1 MNEEK
6 IIKKLS
12 GYDDFKCI
20 ADSCKFT
27 CCEGW
32 DIDIDKDTYEKWKNN
47 KEDSK
52 YLLNNVKVR
61 EVNGEK
67 LYFINKDT
75 FEACSFLDCKGLC
88 NIVKCK
94 GEEYLSK
101 TCSTFP
107 RISNEF
113 EYRKELSLSCSCPE
127 VVEILDNIDSEIII
141 NQLEK
146 INKEDIPLELKL
158 RDTLINI
165 MYEEGFSLEE
175 KLLLGFEMLLN
186 ILENESYTSED
197 IFLDELEKY
206 SNIEYIKEVIYLY
219 NEIKINKG
227 ESLEEVNSLFL
238 DIIENY
244 KSISNL
250 KCVLERV
257 SDFAENTNINL
268 LSEKWE
274 KYKESFKE
282 FEDLLK
288 KCIISKIFSNCTRE
302 VKTYEK
308 YQRIVEYGYTLNY
321 DEFSRGISENETE
334 EEIQKF
340 VYDVLDMF
348 RGLIF
353 SFGNLDDKEGL
364 TIEDVRYQGFDCN
377 EEYEYYKYAN
387 FILEDLKIYQESYE
401 VSKSFLNSHC
411 NKVQE
416 YRRMLEV
423 FKKYPVESRT
433 ILSANQIKE
442 ILNA

>member
-47 KEDSK
+47 KEHSK

-127 VVEILDNIDSEIII
+127 VMEILDNIDSEIII

-288 KCIISKIFSNCTRE
+288 KCIISKIFSNCTSDDME
-302 VKTYEK
+302 DMIISF
-308 YQRIVEYGYTLNY
+308 QLIILEYLLTRYSVFLNY
-321 DEFSRGISENETE
+321 CINDEKIQREEIKNNIITFSRVIENNKDAVIEFLNDAF
-334 EEIQKF
+334 EEI
-340 VYDVLDMF
+340 
-348 RGLIF
+348 
-353 SFGNLDDKEGL
+353 
-364 TIEDVRYQGFDCN
+364 
-377 EEYEYYKYAN
+377 
-387 FILEDLKIYQESYE
+387 ILEIGYLCFISL
-401 VSKSFLNSHC
+401 V
-411 NKVQE
+411 
-416 YRRMLEV
+416 
-423 FKKYPVESRT
+423 
-433 ILSANQIKE
+433 
-442 ILNA
+442 

>member
-12 GYDDFKCI
+12 GY
-20 ADSCKFT
+20 
-27 CCEGW
+27 
-32 DIDIDKDTYEKWKNN
+32 DKDTYEKWKNN

-52 YLLNNVKVR
+52 YLLNNVKVK

-146 INKEDIPLELKL
+146 INKEDTPLELKL

-274 KYKESFKE
+274 KYKEAFKE

-288 KCIISKIFSNCTRE
+288 KCIISKIFSNCTSDDME
-302 VKTYEK
+302 DMIISF
-308 YQRIVEYGYTLNY
+308 QLIILEYLLTRYSVFLNY
-321 DEFSRGISENETE
+321 CINDEKIQREEIKDNIITFSRVIENNKDAVIEFLNDGF
-334 EEIQKF
+334 EEI
-340 VYDVLDMF
+340 
-348 RGLIF
+348 
-353 SFGNLDDKEGL
+353 
-364 TIEDVRYQGFDCN
+364 
-377 EEYEYYKYAN
+377 
-387 FILEDLKIYQESYE
+387 ILEIGYLCFISL
-401 VSKSFLNSHC
+401 V
-411 NKVQE
+411 
-416 YRRMLEV
+416 
-423 FKKYPVESRT
+423 
-433 ILSANQIKE
+433 
-442 ILNA
+442 

>member
-288 KCIISKIFSNCTRE
+288 KCIISKIFSNCTSDDME
-302 VKTYEK
+302 DMIISF
-308 YQRIVEYGYTLNY
+308 QLIILEYLLTRYSVFLNY
-321 DEFSRGISENETE
+321 CINDEKIQREEIKNNIITFSRVIENNKDAVIEFLNDGF
-334 EEIQKF
+334 EEI
-340 VYDVLDMF
+340 
-348 RGLIF
+348 
-353 SFGNLDDKEGL
+353 
-364 TIEDVRYQGFDCN
+364 
-377 EEYEYYKYAN
+377 
-387 FILEDLKIYQESYE
+387 ILEIGYL
-401 VSKSFLNSHC
+401 
-411 NKVQE
+411 
-416 YRRMLEV
+416 
-423 FKKYPVESRT
+423 
-433 ILSANQIKE
+433 
-442 ILNA
+442 

>member
-1 MNEEK
+1 M
-6 IIKKLS
+6 
-12 GYDDFKCI
+12 F
-20 ADSCKFT
+20 
-27 CCEGW
+27 
-32 DIDIDKDTYEKWKNN
+32 
-47 KEDSK
+47 
-52 YLLNNVKVR
+52 
-61 EVNGEK
+61 
-67 LYFINKDT
+67 
-75 FEACSFLDCKGLC
+75 FLDCKGLC

-101 TCSTFP
+101 TCSIFP

-219 NEIKINKG
+219 DEIKINKG

-288 KCIISKIFSNCTRE
+288 KCIISKIFSNCTSDDME
-302 VKTYEK
+302 DM
-308 YQRIVEYGYTLNY
+308 I
-321 DEFSRGISENETE
+321 ISF
-334 EEIQKF
+334 Q
-340 VYDVLDMF
+340 
-348 RGLIF
+348 LI
-353 SFGNLDDKEGL
+353 
-364 TIEDVRYQGFDCN
+364 
-377 EEYEYYKYAN
+377 
-387 FILEDLKIYQESYE
+387 ILEYLLTRFCI
-401 VSKSFLNSHC
+401 
-411 NKVQE
+411 
-416 YRRMLEV
+416 
-423 FKKYPVESRT
+423 FKLLY
-433 ILSANQIKE
+433 
-442 ILNA
+442 

>member
-1 MNEEK
+1 M
-6 IIKKLS
+6 
-12 GYDDFKCI
+12 
-20 ADSCKFT
+20 
-27 CCEGW
+27 
-32 DIDIDKDTYEKWKNN
+32 
-47 KEDSK
+47 
-52 YLLNNVKVR
+52 
-61 EVNGEK
+61 
-67 LYFINKDT
+67 
-75 FEACSFLDCKGLC
+75 C

-146 INKEDIPLELKL
+146 INKEDTPLELKL

-288 KCIISKIFSNCTRE
+288 NVLYLRYLVIVQVMIWKI
-302 VKTYEK
+302 
-308 YQRIVEYGYTLNY
+308 
-321 DEFSRGISENETE
+321 
-334 EEIQKF
+334 
-340 VYDVLDMF
+340 
-348 RGLIF
+348 
-353 SFGNLDDKEGL
+353 
-364 TIEDVRYQGFDCN
+364 
-377 EEYEYYKYAN
+377 
-387 FILEDLKIYQESYE
+387 
-401 VSKSFLNSHC
+401 
-411 NKVQE
+411 
-416 YRRMLEV
+416 
-423 FKKYPVESRT
+423 
-433 ILSANQIKE
+433 
-442 ILNA
+442 

>member
-20 ADSCKFT
+20 SDSCKFT

-52 YLLNNVKVR
+52 YLLNNVKVK

-146 INKEDIPLELKL
+146 INKEDTPLELKL

-206 SNIEYIKEVIYLY
+206 SNI
-219 NEIKINKG
+219 
-227 ESLEEVNSLFL
+227 
-238 DIIENY
+238 
-244 KSISNL
+244 
-250 KCVLERV
+250 
-257 SDFAENTNINL
+257 
-268 LSEKWE
+268 
-274 KYKESFKE
+274 
-282 FEDLLK
+282 
-288 KCIISKIFSNCTRE
+288 
-302 VKTYEK
+302 
-308 YQRIVEYGYTLNY
+308 
-321 DEFSRGISENETE
+321 
-334 EEIQKF
+334 
-340 VYDVLDMF
+340 
-348 RGLIF
+348 
-353 SFGNLDDKEGL
+353 
-364 TIEDVRYQGFDCN
+364 
-377 EEYEYYKYAN
+377 
-387 FILEDLKIYQESYE
+387 
-401 VSKSFLNSHC
+401 
-411 NKVQE
+411 
-416 YRRMLEV
+416 
-423 FKKYPVESRT
+423 
-433 ILSANQIKE
+433 
-442 ILNA
+442 

>member
-47 KEDSK
+47 KEHSK

-127 VVEILDNIDSEIII
+127 VMEILDNIDSEIII

-288 KCIISKIFSNCTRE
+288 KCIISKIFSNCTSDDME
-302 VKTYEK
+302 DMIISF
-308 YQRIVEYGYTLNY
+308 QLIILEYLLTRYSVFLNY
-321 DEFSRGISENETE
+321 CINDEKIQREEIKNNIITFSRVIENNKDAVIEFLYDGC
-334 EEIQKF
+334 EEI
-340 VYDVLDMF
+340 
-348 RGLIF
+348 
-353 SFGNLDDKEGL
+353 
-364 TIEDVRYQGFDCN
+364 
-377 EEYEYYKYAN
+377 
-387 FILEDLKIYQESYE
+387 ILELGYLCFISL
-401 VSKSFLNSHC
+401 V
-411 NKVQE
+411 
-416 YRRMLEV
+416 
-423 FKKYPVESRT
+423 
-433 ILSANQIKE
+433 
-442 ILNA
+442 

>member
-47 KEDSK
+47 KEHSK

-127 VVEILDNIDSEIII
+127 VMEILDNIDSEIII

-165 MYEEGFSLEE
+165 MYEEGFYLEE

-288 KCIISKIFSNCTRE
+288 KCIISKIFSNCTSDDME
-302 VKTYEK
+302 DMIISF
-308 YQRIVEYGYTLNY
+308 QLIILEYLLTRYSVFLNY
-321 DEFSRGISENETE
+321 CINDEKIQREEIKNNIITFSRVIENNKDAVIEFLNDGF
-334 EEIQKF
+334 EEI
-340 VYDVLDMF
+340 
-348 RGLIF
+348 
-353 SFGNLDDKEGL
+353 
-364 TIEDVRYQGFDCN
+364 
-377 EEYEYYKYAN
+377 
-387 FILEDLKIYQESYE
+387 ILEIGY
-401 VSKSFLNSHC
+401 
-411 NKVQE
+411 
-416 YRRMLEV
+416 
-423 FKKYPVESRT
+423 
-433 ILSANQIKE
+433 
-442 ILNA
+442 

>member
-165 MYEEGFSLEE
+165 
-175 KLLLGFEMLLN
+175 
-186 ILENESYTSED
+186 
-197 IFLDELEKY
+197 
-206 SNIEYIKEVIYLY
+206 
-219 NEIKINKG
+219 
-227 ESLEEVNSLFL
+227 
-238 DIIENY
+238 
-244 KSISNL
+244 
-250 KCVLERV
+250 
-257 SDFAENTNINL
+257 
-268 LSEKWE
+268 
-274 KYKESFKE
+274 
-282 FEDLLK
+282 
-288 KCIISKIFSNCTRE
+288 
-302 VKTYEK
+302 
-308 YQRIVEYGYTLNY
+308 
-321 DEFSRGISENETE
+321 
-334 EEIQKF
+334 
-340 VYDVLDMF
+340 
-348 RGLIF
+348 
-353 SFGNLDDKEGL
+353 
-364 TIEDVRYQGFDCN
+364 
-377 EEYEYYKYAN
+377 
-387 FILEDLKIYQESYE
+387 
-401 VSKSFLNSHC
+401 
-411 NKVQE
+411 
-416 YRRMLEV
+416 
-423 FKKYPVESRT
+423 
-433 ILSANQIKE
+433 
-442 ILNA
+442 

>member
-52 YLLNNVKVR
+52 YLLNNVKVK

-67 LYFINKDT
+67 LYLINKDT

-146 INKEDIPLELKL
+146 INKEDTPLELKL

-244 KSISNL
+244 KSISNI

-288 KCIISKIFSNCTRE
+288 KCIISKIFSNCTSDDME
-302 VKTYEK
+302 DMIISF
-308 YQRIVEYGYTLNY
+308 QLIILEYLLTRYSVFLNY
-321 DEFSRGISENETE
+321 CINDEKIQREEIKNNIITFSRVIENNKDAVIEFLNDGF
-334 EEIQKF
+334 EEI
-340 VYDVLDMF
+340 
-348 RGLIF
+348 
-353 SFGNLDDKEGL
+353 
-364 TIEDVRYQGFDCN
+364 
-377 EEYEYYKYAN
+377 
-387 FILEDLKIYQESYE
+387 ILEIGYLCFISL
-401 VSKSFLNSHC
+401 V
-411 NKVQE
+411 
-416 YRRMLEV
+416 
-423 FKKYPVESRT
+423 
-433 ILSANQIKE
+433 
-442 ILNA
+442 

>member
-288 KCIISKIFSNCTRE
+288 KCIISKIFSNCTSDDME
-302 VKTYEK
+302 DMIISF
-308 YQRIVEYGYTLNY
+308 QLIILEYLLTRYSVFLNY
-321 DEFSRGISENETE
+321 CINDEKIQREEIKNNIITFSRVIENNKDAVIEFLNDGF
-334 EEIQKF
+334 EEIIFRNRLSMFYKF
-340 VYDVLDMF
+340 
-348 RGLIF
+348 GL
-353 SFGNLDDKEGL
+353 N
-364 TIEDVRYQGFDCN
+364 C
-377 EEYEYYKYAN
+377 
-387 FILEDLKIYQESYE
+387 
-401 VSKSFLNSHC
+401 
-411 NKVQE
+411 
-416 YRRMLEV
+416 
-423 FKKYPVESRT
+423 
-433 ILSANQIKE
+433 
-442 ILNA
+442 ILN

>member
-288 KCIISKIFSNCTRE
+288 KCIISKIFSNCTSDDME
-302 VKTYEK
+302 DM
-308 YQRIVEYGYTLNY
+308 I
-321 DEFSRGISENETE
+321 ISF
-334 EEIQKF
+334 Q
-340 VYDVLDMF
+340 
-348 RGLIF
+348 LI
-353 SFGNLDDKEGL
+353 
-364 TIEDVRYQGFDCN
+364 
-377 EEYEYYKYAN
+377 
-387 FILEDLKIYQESYE
+387 ILEYL
-401 VSKSFLNSHC
+401 LT
-411 NKVQE
+411 
-416 YRRMLEV
+416 R
-423 FKKYPVESRT
+423 
-433 ILSANQIKE
+433 
-442 ILNA
+442 

>member
-197 IFLDELEKY
+197 IFLEELEKY

-288 KCIISKIFSNCTRE
+288 KCIISKIFSNCTSDDME
-302 VKTYEK
+302 DMIISF
-308 YQRIVEYGYTLNY
+308 QLIILEYLLTRYSAFLNY
-321 DEFSRGISENETE
+321 CINDEKIKNEELKDYIVIFSRIIGNNAEA
-334 EEIQKF
+334 
-340 VYDVLDMF
+340 VLEFLSDGF
-348 RGLIF
+348 
-353 SFGNLDDKEGL
+353 
-364 TIEDVRYQGFDCN
+364 EDP
-377 EEYEYYKYAN
+377 
-387 FILEDLKIYQESYE
+387 ILEMGYLCFITL
-401 VSKSFLNSHC
+401 F
-411 NKVQE
+411 
-416 YRRMLEV
+416 
-423 FKKYPVESRT
+423 
-433 ILSANQIKE
+433 
-442 ILNA
+442 